1 MGSGSLPT
9 IWKSFNHETNVIKSE
24 MGSEELE
31 TSNGNLGEMKK
42 MGAKPDWNFS
52 SIRITGNVTFSFS
65 FYVLVPRSPFQEFS
79 HETHNISP

>member
-1 MGSGSLPT
+1 MEQMLLNRKRERGA
-9 IWKSFNHETNVIKSE
+9 
-24 MGSEELE
+24 
-31 TSNGNLGEMKK
+31 GNEQREPWGNEK

-65 FYVLVPRSPFQEFS
+65 FYVLVPRSPFQEYS

>member
-9 IWKSFNHETNVIKSE
+9 IWKSFHHGTNVIKSE
-24 MGSEELE
+24 TGSGELE
-31 TSNGNLGEMKK
+31 TSNGNLGGNEK

-65 FYVLVPRSPFQEFS
+65 FYVLVPRSPFEEYS
-79 HETHNISP
+79 HETHNISH